1 MNEGSSAE
9 SMLNSTLVAE
19 AWASAELAML
29 VVDDD
34 GHYIATNR
42 SAEHLTGYT
51 HHELLNLR
59 AGRALAGEEDS
70 TCIYQ
75 DLARRHTTRPQ
86 SRPSQGRLHSQL
98 PLPKHSDDRLQPPL
112 LHPPALVEV
121 TRRVIKA
128 APAR

>member
-1 MNEGSSAE
+1 MAITSSAMNEGSSAE

-59 AGRALAGEEDS
+59 AGRALAGDEDS

-75 DLARRHTTRPQ
+75 DLARRHTT
-86 SRPSQGRLHSQL
+86 QGRKVVRRKDGSTVNCRYLSTRTTVSNL
-98 PLPKHSDDRLQPPL
+98 PYLIL
-112 LHPPALVEV
+112 LLWSTSPAG
-121 TRRVIKA
+121 
-128 APAR
+128 